1 MWHRL
6 SLRNKILVATLA
18 LVVGL
23 LVAALVVVDVLVR
36 RQVLAGVQETL
47 DRTAVT
53 VRTIQRS
60 RTHQLLSESRILTQN
75 WVFKNAVTTYD
86 PDTVSSAVQTFQ
98 AVIGADLFT
107 VTDEEAVVL
116 ARAQDPGRRG
126 DTLRSVP
133 TVRRALEGEE
143 TTGIAPEG
151 AGLYQLVVSPL
162 LAGVDIVG
170 TVALGYRIDDA
181 VAREIRE
188 ISNSEVS
195 FLVGNRVVA
204 SSLSKGERTQLDRVL
219 AGPSDLRSVLGGQGA
234 RRELVLG
241 GERYASLLIPMG
253 AREGGGVA
261 ALVQVSPDRELQ
273 FLRGVRALLLATGAA
288 VAGVGLVMSLRVS
301 RGITEPVNDLV
312 RGIRQV
318 GAGDFGGEIPVRS
331 GDELGELAR
340 AFNVMSRGL
349 ADRER
354 VRGVLD
360 KVVSPEVADQLL
372 RGHLVLGGEQREVTV
387 LFSDIR
393 GFSPLAE
400 QLPPQALVALLN
412 RYLTVMTE
420 RIHANGGI
428 VDKFIGDGIMAMFGA
443 PVQAPD
449 DSQRAVRAAC
459 EMVRALERFNAEQE
473 ATGAPPLRM
482 GVGISTGLVVAGN
495 VGSPGRLNYT
505 VLGDTVNVAA
515 RLEGLTKDHGKPI
528 IIGESTARQ
537 VAAHFVLRALG
548 DVPVRGRAEPLQL
561 YAVEG
566 DDLGP
571 LA

>member
-1 MWHRL
+1 
-6 SLRNKILVATLA
+6 
-18 LVVGL
+18 VG
-23 LVAALVVVDVLVR
+23 AVL
-36 RQVLAGVQETL
+36 
-47 DRTAVT
+47 
-53 VRTIQRS
+53 
-60 RTHQLLSESRILTQN
+60 
-75 WVFKNAVTTYD
+75 
-86 PDTVSSAVQTFQ
+86 
-98 AVIGADLFT
+98 
-107 VTDEEAVVL
+107 EEH
-116 ARAQDPGRRG
+116 
-126 DTLRSVP
+126 
-133 TVRRALEGEE
+133 
-143 TTGIAPEG
+143 
-151 AGLYQLVVSPL
+151 
-162 LAGVDIVG
+162 
-170 TVALGYRIDDA
+170 
-181 VAREIRE
+181 
-188 ISNSEVS
+188 
-195 FLVGNRVVA
+195 
-204 SSLSKGERTQLDRVL
+204 
-219 AGPSDLRSVLGGQGA
+219 GA

-253 AREGGGVA
+253 AWESGGVA
-261 ALVQVSPDRELQ
+261 ALVQVSPGRELQ
-273 FLRGVRALLLATGAA
+273 FLRGVRALLLTIGAA
-288 VAGVGLVMSLRVS
+288 VAGLGLVMSLRVS

-312 RGIRQV
+312 RGIREV
-318 GAGDFGGEIPVRS
+318 GAGDFGREIPVRS
-331 GDELGELAR
+331 ADELGELAR
-340 AFNVMSRGL
+340 TFNVMSRGL

-354 VRGVLD
+354 IRGVLD

-393 GFSPLAE
+393 GFTPLAE

-412 RYLTVMTE
+412 RYLTLMTE

-449 DSQRAVRAAC
+449 DPQRAVRAAC

-473 ATGAPPLRM
+473 AAGAPPLKI
-482 GVGISTGLVVAGN
+482 GVGISTGVVVAGN

-515 RLEGLTKDHGKPI
+515 RLEGLTKEYGKPI
-528 IIGESTARQ
+528 IIGESTARS

-548 DVPVRGRAEPLQL
+548 EVPVRGRAEALQL